1 MSVYA
6 IIPARGGSKGVPG
19 KNLRPLAGYP
29 LIAYSVAAAKLALS
43 IDRTV
48 VSTDS
53 EEIAAAAKRFGAE
66 IPFLRPTSLAGDG
79 SGDAGFMRH
88 ALDWFKSNESSVPEY
103 LAHLRPTTPLRD
115 PSVLQK
121 AVDLILSRP
130 EATSLRSAHAA
141 PESPFKWFLRAGEGY
156 FSGIIPQYS
165 NDELNNPRQSFPEVY
180 VPDGYIDII
189 NASAFASSG
198 LLHGPRML
206 AFVSPRCHEVDV
218 PEDFDYLEFEI
229 KKNGSPL
236 LDWLK
241 AEFPI

>member
-29 LIAYSVAAAKLALS
+29 LLAYSIAAARLTRGIA
-43 IDRTV
+43 RAV

-53 EEIAAAAKRFGAE
+53 QEIADLARRYGGEVPFMRPAA
-66 IPFLRPTSLAGDG
+66 LAGDK
-79 SGDAGFMRH
+79 SGDAEFMRH
-88 ALDWFKSNESSVPEY
+88 ALDWFKANEPQAPDY

-115 PSVLQK
+115 PELLDQ
-121 AVDLILSRP
+121 AIELMLSRP
-130 EATSLRSAHAA
+130 EATSLRSAHPA
-141 PESPFKWFLRAGEGY
+141 PESPFKWFLKADNGY
-156 FSGIIPQYS
+156 FSGIVPQYS
-165 NDELNNPRQSFPEVY
+165 NDDLNKPRQSFPEVY
-180 VPDGYIDII
+180 IPDGYIDLI
-189 NASAFASSG
+189 NAGAFASSG
-198 LLHGPRML
+198 LLHGPRLL

-236 LDWLK
+236 LDWLRK
-241 AEFPI
+241 EFPL